1 MIKNNYILIACITLF
16 IGCGLPDT
24 KKPIA
29 MMDKYWTF
37 YKAKQYDSL
46 KPFYLKSAI
55 SEEQFPKM
63 FEVMEKLSNEVGN
76 ITQINLTQVSANN
89 TTNGGKSVE
98 LTYQATHERGT
109 VEYEFKL
116 KAAENG
122 EFKIQDQSFS
132 R

>member
-1 MIKNNYILIACITLF
+1 MLRNSYILIACITLF
-16 IGCGLPDT
+16 IGCSLPDT

-29 MMDKYWTF
+29 LMDKYWTF

-55 SEEQFPKM
+55 PEEQFPKM
-63 FEVMEKLSNEVGN
+63 FAVMEKLSNEVGN
-76 ITQINLTQVSANN
+76 ITKVDLTQMSANN
-89 TTNGGKSVE
+89 TTNEGKTVE
-98 LTYQATHERGT
+98 LTYHAVHERGT

-116 KAAENG
+116 KAGPDG

-132 R
+132 K

>member
-1 MIKNNYILIACITLF
+1 MLKNNYLLIVCTTLF
-16 IGCGLPDT
+16 IGCSLPNT
-24 KKPIA
+24 KKA
-29 MMDKYWTF
+29 TATMDKYWTF

-46 KPFYLKSAI
+46 KSFYLKSAI
-55 SEEQFPKM
+55 PEEQFPKM

-76 ITQINLTQVSANN
+76 ITQIKLTQMSANN
-89 TTNGGKSVE
+89 STNGGKTVE
-98 LTYQATHERGT
+98 LTYQAVHERGN

-116 KAAENG
+116 KAMSDG